1 MTVRSSTLASSSGW
15 DRLQS
20 LFDDF
25 RAEQQQTEQF
35 LAETLETLTQ
45 AAISAVDDCPPGDPA
60 AVDGRIDQLLAAGE
74 QQRAAVLQ
82 ALEQNREA
90 LRAAEAGA
98 QAHVEQLTA
107 TIRQGFAE
115 LLTATRERSTA
126 EQSFQTAIS
135 AALQQERAA
144 TEQALQ
150 QAVGQIVEQLAAL
163 QTRATEDCRAAL
175 SQAIEE
181 QRVTAADAAQNAVA
195 DVLEHVVGHALEQQ
209 SSLLAKGLEEHR
221 SMVGLAVDALRG
233 ACDGGPADAP
243 FVITPETGT
252 EASSAT
258 GAVPD
263 SRAAPVGGAVLGSIR
278 AQYQLVQRQNARRR
292 KPTPEPGS

>member
-35 LAETLETLTQ
+35 LAETLEGLTR
-45 AAISAVDDCPPGDPA
+45 AALSAVDERPPADTA
-60 AVDGRIDQLLAAGE
+60 AVDGRIDQLLASGE
-74 QQRAAVLQ
+74 QQRATVLQ

-90 LRAAEAGA
+90 LRAAEASA
-98 QAHVEQLTA
+98 QSHVEQLTA
-107 TIRQGFAE
+107 TIRKGFEE
-115 LLTATRERSTA
+115 LLTATRERSAA
-126 EQSFQTAIS
+126 EQNFQEAIS
-135 AALQQERAA
+135 ATLQQERVA
-144 TEQALQ
+144 TEQAIQ
-150 QAVGQIVEQLAAL
+150 QAVGQIVEQFTSL
-163 QTRATEDCRAAL
+163 QTRTAEDYRAAL
-175 SQAIEE
+175 SRAVED
-181 QRVTAADAAQNAVA
+181 QRVAAAEAAQNAVA

-221 SMVGLAVDALRG
+221 SMMGLAVDALRS
-233 ACDGGPADAP
+233 ACEGTSADAP
-243 FVITPETGT
+243 LVIAPDTGI
-252 EASSAT
+252 EASSVA

-263 SRAAPVGGAVLGSIR
+263 SRTAPVGDAVLGSIR

-292 KPTPEPGS
+292 KPNPEPGT